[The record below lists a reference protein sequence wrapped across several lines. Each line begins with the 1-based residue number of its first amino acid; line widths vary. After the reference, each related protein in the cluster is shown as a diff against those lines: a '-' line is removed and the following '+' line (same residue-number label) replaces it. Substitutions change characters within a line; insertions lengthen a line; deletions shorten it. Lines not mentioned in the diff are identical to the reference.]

1 MPRLKPRKRSSV
13 WIIVSVSILIDLPA
27 RDWLTDWLL
36 IYVRIKFFC
45 LIISSAGFI
54 YIFLRAP
61 RDWTVL
67 RSCFPLVRE
76 AVFLWQWGP
85 IISQRWCFGGYDIRK
100 GHCKLFT
107 VTRVAWR
114 RRDRPIISPRNLPL
128 LKHLERDT
136 KSLPDYTD
144 TALCPT
150 PLSRPPTSLWRGT
163 RTHFTGVGD
172 GKERKK
178 KKKTISRGKEE
189 VTFKSC
195 SERCSCFSSH

>member
-45 LIISSAGFI
+45 LIISSSGFI
-54 YIFLRAP
+54 YIFLRAS
-61 RDWTVL
+61 RVMFS
-67 RSCFPLVRE
+67 SCAWGCVSVTARAHYPT
-76 AVFLWQWGP
+76 AVVFW
-85 IISQRWCFGGYDIRK
+85 GYDIPK

-107 VTRVAWR
+107 VTRAAWR

-136 KSLPDYTD
+136 KSLPNYTD

-150 PLSRPPTSLWRGT
+150 PLSRPPTSPWRGT
-163 RTHFTGVGD
+163 RTHFTREGD
-172 GKERKK
+172 RKKK
-178 KKKTISRGKEE
+178 KKKTISRQKEE
-189 VTFKSC
+189 VTFKSG